1 MYRVFATYYDDLSRV
16 LMASFDSY
24 EAAAVYAADCNLTS
38 FLDDDA
44 EFFDYEVS
52 YYA

>member
-16 LMASFDSY
+16 LMASFYSY
-24 EAAAVYAADCNLTS
+24 DDAVSYAADCNSTS
-38 FLDDDA
+38 WLDDDA